1 MSAAAPLDPAA
12 AWGGPA
18 GAAGTQAEGPD
29 GVRLARREWGLAL
42 GLVFAI
48 KLAFLLLD
56 PHPRF
61 FMGDSVTYLETA
73 LVGSFPRDRSFVY
86 GGLIWLF
93 AVLPRSLHTL
103 VAAQAAAG
111 VAGAML
117 VFWITRV
124 LLRVRFGW
132 ALAAAALVA
141 LEPAQLF
148 YERMIMAEAF
158 GSVAWLG
165 FVGCVLAY
173 AQRGRLAWL
182 ASAVLLGIVGAS
194 LRQNAILVAVV
205 VPPLIPWLRWR
216 ALASMDVVAGATAPA
231 GASAP
236 AGGRAGAW
244 RVALLHSLVALV
256 ATSGLHVGYRHL
268 VGHYAH
274 SAPGYVGLAGPF
286 ELGLVVP
293 LVRPEHFAGTAC
305 PPDILQRIGPSLS
318 DPWLR
323 ELHIWRGDGL
333 WPTMRWRCKDP
344 EDAARIVADRA
355 LKSDP
360 LGLLPLAWAT
370 IRQHFDEPSARWR
383 MDSDLGR
390 NWLGD
395 DFVFAIRELFGFDP
409 APVPFRD
416 TITSRAFDASRWWLT
431 WAYFLTPAY
440 VAALAW
446 RARRRRDFPAQ
457 VFALMTGLLVGSQ
470 LLFSHILSYRYLYAF
485 PVLLIVA
492 VAWWF
497 GQARGAASAAA
508 VGEAELARAA

>member
-12 AWGGPA
+12 AWGRPA
-18 GAAGTQAEGPD
+18 GAAGDASRDTGR
-29 GVRLARREWGLAL
+29 VRLARREWGLAL

-103 VAAQAAAG
+103 VVAQAAAG
-111 VAGAML
+111 VASAML

-205 VPPLIPWLRWR
+205 VPPLIPWLRER
-216 ALASMDVVAGATAPA
+216 AMRGAGAGA
-231 GASAP
+231 GAG
-236 AGGRAGAW
+236 AGSGVGEW
-244 RVALLHSLVALV
+244 RVALVHSLVALV
-256 ATSGLHVGYRHL
+256 ATTGLHVGYRHL

-293 LVRPEHFAGTAC
+293 LVRPEHFAGTQC
-305 PPDILQRIGPSLS
+305 PPDILQHIGPPLG

-323 ELHIWRGDGL
+323 EVHIWRGDGL

-344 EDAARIVADRA
+344 EQAARIVADRA
-355 LKSDP
+355 LKSNP
-360 LGLLPLAWAT
+360 LGLLPLAWAPV
-370 IRQHFDEPSARWR
+370 RQHFDDPSARWR

-416 TITSRAFDASRWWLT
+416 TVTSRAFDGSRWWLT
-431 WAYFLTPAY
+431 WAYFVTPLY
-440 VAALAW
+440 VAALAS

-457 VFALMTGLLVGSQ
+457 AFALMTGLLFGSQ

-492 VAWWF
+492 MAWWW
-497 GQARGAASAAA
+497 GAPRSATAA
-508 VGEAELARAA
+508 VDADEPQLARAA